1 MSTAAEQGAALA
13 QRLILKAIVEACLVL
28 EEGVST
34 AREIDLGMMAGAGFP
49 SGPLAGADA
58 WGIDTVVAELERM
71 AEEVDPEFEP
81 PAILRRLV
89 GQGRLGVKSG
99 QGVYPDARPD
109 EGYGDKKVQLETRGS
124 IAIAW
129 LASPPANS
137 LSPEVIGQ
145 LEDVW
150 RAVEHDASIRV
161 LVIASA
167 NQQLFC
173 AGADIKAFTKME
185 HADEVKALVTKT
197 HRLLQSFEAGDTVTI
212 AAVNAPAYGGGNELL
227 MACDL
232 RVAAQSSM
240 FGQPE
245 IDLGIIPGFGGTQR
259 LPRLVGYAKALEMN
273 LTGQPI
279 GAETAYEHGLVNQVV
294 PDHELFD
301 AAMLWARKLAG
312 QAPLAV
318 AATKRAMIAA
328 GGGMDSGI
336 AAEEREFTSVFM
348 TDDAK
353 EGIGAFLGKRS
364 ARWQAR

>member
-1 MSTAAEQGAALA
+1 MTTAEQGAALA

-58 WGIDTVVAELERM
+58 WGIDTVVAERERM

-99 QGVYPDARPD
+99 QGFYPYPNPD
-109 EGYGDKKVQLETRGS
+109 EGFAGNKVQLETRGN

-129 LASPPANS
+129 LAAPPANS
-137 LSPEVIGQ
+137 LSPEVIGE
-145 LEDVW
+145 LEEIW
-150 RAVEHDASIRV
+150 RGIEHDAAIRV

-173 AGADIKAFTKME
+173 AGADIKAFSKME
-185 HADEVKALVTKT
+185 EAGDVRALV
-197 HRLLQSFEAGDTVTI
+197 HRAHTLMRSMEAGDTVTI

-232 RVAAQSSM
+232 RIAAQSAM

-259 LPRLVGYAKALEMN
+259 LPRLVGFSKALEMN

-279 GAETAYEHGLVNQVV
+279 GAESAYEFGLINQVV
-294 PDHELFD
+294 ADHELFD
-301 AAMLWARKLAG
+301 AALLWAKKLAG

-328 GGGMDSGI
+328 GGDLDTGLV
-336 AAEEREFTSVFM
+336 AEEREFTSVFL

-353 EGIGAFLGKRS
+353 EGIEAFLGKRS

>member
-1 MSTAAEQGAALA
+1 MTTAADGAALA

-58 WGIDTVVAELERM
+58 WGLDTVVAELEKL
-71 AEEVDPEFEP
+71 AEDVDPEFEP

-99 QGVYPDARPD
+99 QGFYPYPRPDAGY
-109 EGYGDKKVQLETRGS
+109 EGKKVQLETRGE

-129 LASPPANS
+129 LVSPPANS
-137 LSPEVIGQ
+137 LSPEVIGE
-145 LEDVW
+145 LEEVW
-150 RAVEHDASIRV
+150 RAVEHEPAIRV

-185 HADEVKALVTKT
+185 QADDVRALVTKT
-197 HRLLQSFEAGDTVTI
+197 HRLLQSMEAGATVTI

-232 RVAAQSSM
+232 RVAAQSAL

-273 LTGQPI
+273 LVGQPI
-279 GAETAYEHGLVNQVV
+279 GAESAYEFGLVNQVV

-301 AAMLWARKLAG
+301 ATLLWARKLAG

-318 AATKRAMIAA
+318 AATKRAMAAA
-328 GGGMDSGI
+328 GGGLDSGI
-336 AAEEREFTSVFM
+336 AAEEREFTSVFL
-348 TDDAK
+348 TEDAK
-353 EGIGAFLGKRS
+353 EGISAFLGKRS
-364 ARWQAR
+364 ATWQAR

>member
-58 WGIDTVVAELERM
+58 WGIDTVVEQLEQL
-71 AEEVDPEFEP
+71 AQDVDPEFEP

-99 QGVYPDARPD
+99 QGFYPYPRPD
-109 EGYGDKKVQLETRGS
+109 EGYGDKKVQLETRGN

-129 LASPPANS
+129 LAAPPANS

-145 LEDVW
+145 LEDAW

-161 LVIASA
+161 FVIASA

-173 AGADIKAFTKME
+173 AGADIKAFAKME
-185 HADEVKALVTKT
+185 QAADVKALVTKA

-232 RVAAQSSM
+232 RVAAESAV

-245 IDLGIIPGFGGTQR
+245 VDLGLIPGFGGTQR
-259 LPRLVGYAKALEMN
+259 LPRLVGHAKALEMN
-273 LTGQPI
+273 LIGQPI
-279 GAETAYEHGLVNQVV
+279 GAVTAYEYGLVNQVV

-301 AAMLWARKLAG
+301 AAMLWAKKLAG

-318 AATKRAMIAA
+318 AATKRAMVAA
-328 GGGMDSGI
+328 GGGLDSGI

>member
-1 MSTAAEQGAALA
+1 MTTAADGAALA

-58 WGIDTVVAELERM
+58 WGLDTVVAELEKL
-71 AEEVDPEFEP
+71 AEDVDPEFEP

-99 QGVYPDARPD
+99 QGFYPYPRPDAGY
-109 EGYGDKKVQLETRGS
+109 EGKKVQLETRGS

-137 LSPEVIGQ
+137 LSPDVIAE
-145 LEDVW
+145 LEEVW
-150 RAVEHDASIRV
+150 RAVEHDAGIRV

-167 NQQLFC
+167 NQQLFS
-173 AGADIKAFTKME
+173 AGADIKAFTKIE
-185 HADEVKALVTKT
+185 QAEDIRDLVTKT
-197 HRLLQSFEAGDTVTI
+197 HRLLQSMEAGATATI

-232 RVAAQSSM
+232 RVAAQSAL

-245 IDLGIIPGFGGTQR
+245 IDLGLIPGFGGTQR

-273 LTGQPI
+273 LVGQPI
-279 GAETAYEHGLVNQVV
+279 GAESAYEFGLVNQVV

-301 AAMLWARKLAG
+301 AALLWARKLAG
-312 QAPLAV
+312 QAPHAV
-318 AATKRAMIAA
+318 ASTKRAMAAA
-328 GGGMDSGI
+328 GGGLDSGI
-336 AAEEREFTSVFM
+336 AAEQREFTSVFI
-348 TDDAK
+348 TEDAK
-353 EGIGAFLGKRS
+353 EGIAAFLGKRS
-364 ARWQAR
+364 PTWQAR